1 MRETR
6 YRFHG
11 RQNPANKTRTAVLP
25 RAELMGVEGD
35 TAGQVKLYLYDP
47 IDSWGG
53 YWGVSAREFV
63 QALAELPDTTNEIR
77 LHINSPGGEVYEA
90 IAINNAL
97 KNHPA
102 RVVAVVDGLAASA
115 ASFIAAGA
123 DETVMGQN
131 TELMI
136 HDAWGIAIGPAED
149 MRYMADRLDGLSNNI
164 AGMYQRKA
172 GGTVDDWRATMV
184 AEKWY
189 SADEAVAAGLAD
201 RVEGDQAD
209 DAAQARARFDLE
221 GMFGSKAAGRGGKVP
236 EPDYTPPPLPAE
248 PARELVPAAARSA
261 VPAPGEPVDET
272 LTLTAA
278 EFAARFGARQQRMS
292 GRP

>member
-11 RQNPANKTRTAVLP
+11 RANPANRARTAVLP

-53 YWGVSAREFV
+53 FWGVSAREFIE
-63 QALAELPDTTNEIR
+63 ALASLPDTTTEIR

-115 ASFIAAGA
+115 ASFIASAA

-136 HDAWGIAIGPAED
+136 HDAWGIAVGPAED
-149 MRYMADRLDGLSNNI
+149 MRYMADRLDSLSNNI

-172 GGTVDDWRATMV
+172 GGTVEDWRAVMV
-184 AEKWY
+184 EEKWY
-189 SADEAVAAGLAD
+189 SAEEAVAAGLAD
-201 RVEGDQAD
+201 RVEGDQPD
-209 DAAQARARFDLE
+209 DVAQARAAFDLE
-221 GMFGSKAAGRGGKVP
+221 GMFGKKSAGKNAVP
-236 EPDYTPPPLPAE
+236 EPDYTPPPLPVTAPR
-248 PARELVPAAARSA
+248 PAVP
-261 VPAPGEPVDET
+261 VPAP
-272 LTLTAA
+272 AA
-278 EFAARFGARQQRMS
+278 TVPAPQVPDPGLLERFEARKRKMSARA
-292 GRP
+292 

>member
-1 MRETR
+1 MRDTR

-11 RQNPANKTRTAVLP
+11 RANPANRTRTEVLP

-63 QALAELPDTTNEIR
+63 EALATLPDTTNEIR

-123 DETVMGQN
+123 DETVMGAN

-149 MRYMADRLDGLSNNI
+149 MRYMADRLDSLSNNI

-172 GGTVDDWRATMV
+172 GGTVDEWRAVMV

-201 RVEGDQAD
+201 RIEGDQPAD
-209 DAAQARARFDLE
+209 VAQARAAFDLE
-221 GMFGSKAAGRGGKVP
+221 GMFGKKAAGKNAAP
-236 EPDYTPPPLPAE
+236 EPDYTPPPLPA
-248 PARELVPAAARSA
+248 AAPRSA
-261 VPAPGEPVDET
+261 VPVPAP
-272 LTLTAA
+272 AA
-278 EFAARFGARQQRMS
+278 AAPAPQVPDPGLIERFNARKRKMS
-292 GRP
+292 PQA